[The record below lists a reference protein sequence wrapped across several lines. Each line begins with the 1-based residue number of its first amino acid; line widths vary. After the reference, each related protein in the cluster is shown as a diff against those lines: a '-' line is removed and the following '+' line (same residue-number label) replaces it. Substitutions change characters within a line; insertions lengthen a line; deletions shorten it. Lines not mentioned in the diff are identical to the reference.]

1 MSGPG
6 PSGKRR
12 RQHEEEHE
20 GGHEN
25 AERWLLSYADM
36 ITLLMAL
43 FIVLFAISQVDQQK
57 LLALSS
63 GLQESFG
70 APAITNHTQGI
81 LDGTSVDSN
90 IQAIAPVAPQV
101 TSEIVSESATRATG
115 GGSGKGSGDQS
126 ARDQLT
132 DVRTRLTKALKAKG
146 LQNAVHFELRD
157 DGLVVD
163 IVSDRVLFDAGEA
176 TLRPEGRK
184 VLSAVAPTLRDLENQ
199 LTVEGHTDDVP
210 AGGEYRSNW
219 ELSTARSTTVL
230 QYLLAQRVSGK
241 RLSAAGYADQR
252 PLATNDTGE
261 GRARNRRV
269 AVVVHSTDPS
279 TSVAASVATS
289 STPSTQS
296 ASPSGGS
303 R

>member
-12 RQHEEEHE
+12 RGHEEEHE

-63 GLQESFG
+63 GLQEDFG
-70 APAITNHTQGI
+70 APAITNHTQGV
-81 LDGTSVDSN
+81 LDGTSVDSA

-101 TSEIVSESATRATG
+101 VSDVVDQSAAG
-115 GGSGKGSGDQS
+115 GKGSSSEGKGGAEAA
-126 ARDQLT
+126 ARDQLVE
-132 DVRTRLTKALKAKG
+132 VRRKITKALAAQG
-146 LQNAVHFELRD
+146 LENSVRFEMRD

-163 IVSDRVLFDAGEA
+163 IVSDRVLFDPGQA
-176 TLRPEGRK
+176 TLRPEGRH
-184 VLSAVAPTLRDLENQ
+184 VLSAIAPTLRGIGNQ
-199 LTVEGHTDDVP
+199 MTVEGHTDDVP
-210 AGGEYRSNW
+210 VAGRFTSNW
-219 ELSTARSTTVL
+219 ELSTARSTSVL
-230 QYLLAQRVSGK
+230 QYLLSSKVRGRQ
-241 RLSAAGYADQR
+241 LSAAGYADQR
-252 PLATNDTGE
+252 PLTTNDTVE

-269 AVVVHSTDPS
+269 AVVVHSTAPS
-279 TSVAASVATS
+279 TSTSASATS
-289 STPSTQS
+289 STTT
-296 ASPSGGS
+296 SGGP

>member
-1 MSGPG
+1 VSGPG
-6 PSGKRR
+6 PSGRR

-63 GLQESFG
+63 GLQEDFG

-81 LDGTSVDSN
+81 LDGTSVDSA

-101 TSEIVSESATRATG
+101 SSEIVSEATTQAKG
-115 GGSGKGSGDQS
+115 GGSGKGSGDQT

-132 DVRTRLTKALKAKG
+132 DVRTKLTKALTAKG
-146 LQNAVHFELRD
+146 LQDAVHFELRD

-176 TLRPEGRK
+176 SLRPEGRK

-199 LTVEGHTDDVP
+199 LTVEGHTDNVP
-210 AGGEYRSNW
+210 AGGQYRSNW

-230 QYLLAQRVSGK
+230 QYLLAQHVSGS

-252 PLATNDTGE
+252 PLATNDTST
-261 GRARNRRV
+261 GRSRNRRV

-279 TSVAASVATS
+279 TSVAASVAGGP
-289 STPSTQS
+289 TPSSQS